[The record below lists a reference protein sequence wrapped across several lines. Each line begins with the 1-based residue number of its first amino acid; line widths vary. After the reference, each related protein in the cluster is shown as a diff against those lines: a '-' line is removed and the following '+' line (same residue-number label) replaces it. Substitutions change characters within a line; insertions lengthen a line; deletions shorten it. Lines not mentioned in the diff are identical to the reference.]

1 MSGID
6 EGSLDKSMDEAWLL
20 LYERH
25 EALCWDKHPITK
37 RIFQQ
42 IGRYLPG

>member
-6 EGSLDKSMDEAWLL
+6 EGSLDKSMDEARLL

-25 EALCWDKHPITK
+25 EALCGGNIP
-37 RIFQQ
+37 
-42 IGRYLPG
+42 YS